1 MPSFNLQQRLAKLN
15 SGQIGNVAEVS
26 DDLVST
32 PTTDGWRVAAGT
44 GTLVSGTATIAT
56 GLDTVRSFTATVN
69 RTTSPATGTGEVTTI
84 YVGTITTGS
93 VVVTGAFNAFVT
105 GAATISASGT
115 STFNW
120 LAFGT

>member
-1 MPSFNLQQRLAKLN
+1 MPSFNLQQRLTKLN

-32 PTTDGWRVAAGT
+32 PTTNGWRTAAGS

-56 GLDTVRSFTATVN
+56 GLDTVRSFTASLS
-69 RTTSPATGTGEVTTI
+69 RTTGAASGVTEVDSI

-93 VVVTGAFNAFVT
+93 VVVTGAYA
-105 GAATISASGT
+105 AATGVTIMSASGT
-115 STFNW
+115 SVFYW